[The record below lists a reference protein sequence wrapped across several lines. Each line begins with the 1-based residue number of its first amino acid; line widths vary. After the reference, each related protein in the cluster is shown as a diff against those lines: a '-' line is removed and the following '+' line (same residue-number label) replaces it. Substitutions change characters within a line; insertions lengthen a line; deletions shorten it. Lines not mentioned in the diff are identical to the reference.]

1 MCVPIQFIKNT
12 SGFWCLA
19 LIMSISCLYIFCIYV
34 YILSIYIL
42 SICLHKQSIC
52 IYTCFMSISC
62 IYTFC
67 LYVYKNCL
75 YVYIHHF
82 SNFICPFFF
91 LCTDFGHFLPKRH
104 ARFWTV
110 FGPRKNNFTFSE
122 ILTEVKSYTC
132 FTHFLFVYTC
142 FTHFLFC
149 NTCFT
154 HFLLSYTC
162 FTHFL

>member
-1 MCVPIQFIKNT
+1 MTKWFQFSRGWHQKRGVFLKEQIEKIIYMGLKKLMYILWKSYIYIPWYLVKFRVCVPIQFIKKT
-12 SGFWCLA
+12 SGFWSLG

-82 SNFICPFFF
+82 SNFIY
-91 LCTDFGHFLPKRH
+91 
-104 ARFWTV
+104 TV
-110 FGPRKNNFTFSE
+110 YIVYIYNF
-122 ILTEVKSYTC
+122 I
-132 FTHFLFVYTC
+132 
-142 FTHFLFC
+142 
-149 NTCFT
+149 
-154 HFLLSYTC
+154 
-162 FTHFL
+162 